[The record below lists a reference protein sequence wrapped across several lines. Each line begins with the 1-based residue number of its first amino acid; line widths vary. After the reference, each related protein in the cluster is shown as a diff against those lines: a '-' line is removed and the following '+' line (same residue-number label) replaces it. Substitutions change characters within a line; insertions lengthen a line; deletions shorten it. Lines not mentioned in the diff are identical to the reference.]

1 MIGKTNMPLLG
12 LHQRQTLCKICNA
25 FEDNLL
31 NQITLDILLQ
41 RKTWN
46 EICDYYSDFL
56 PKGVA
61 PLNHVNLNSHRRHC
75 DPKLIAEEY
84 LRERGEPVTP
94 AEAIMRVF
102 SEKFLEE
109 LDRKKLLTET
119 YRARIRNLE
128 TLQTILEERIALLN
142 TLPIGNTE
150 KEVEDRQYVID
161 EIRSL
166 SKQIDVSFGSMQ
178 DVVVKELNHEKG
190 IPSTQSNVTI
200 NFINSIQVHM
210 QNFLQEIVP
219 YVLMDLFKD
228 DQEKG
233 KAFLAHLSKT
243 MDRHLG
249 PALDETKL
257 LQQVNK

>member
-1 MIGKTNMPLLG
+1 MSLLG
-12 LHQRQTLCKICNA
+12 LHQRHTLCKICNA
-25 FEDNLL
+25 FEDARL
-31 NQITLDILLQ
+31 NDITLDILMQ
-41 RKTWN
+41 RRTWN
-46 EICDYYSDFL
+46 EICDHYSKLL
-56 PKGVA
+56 PPSVA
-61 PLNHVNLNSHRRHC
+61 ALNHVNLNSHRRHC
-75 DPKLIAEEY
+75 DPKLIAEDY

-119 YRARIRNLE
+119 YRARLRNLE

-142 TLPIGNTE
+142 TLPVGDTE
-150 KEVEDRQYVID
+150 REIEDRQFVVN

-166 SKQIDVSFGSMQ
+166 SKQIDSSFGNMQ

-190 IPSTQSNVTI
+190 VPSVQSNITV
-200 NFINSIQVHM
+200 NFINSIQIHM
-210 QNFLQEIVP
+210 QNFLQELVP
-219 YVLMDLFKD
+219 YVLMDLFKN

-233 KAFLAHLSKT
+233 KEFLAHLSKT